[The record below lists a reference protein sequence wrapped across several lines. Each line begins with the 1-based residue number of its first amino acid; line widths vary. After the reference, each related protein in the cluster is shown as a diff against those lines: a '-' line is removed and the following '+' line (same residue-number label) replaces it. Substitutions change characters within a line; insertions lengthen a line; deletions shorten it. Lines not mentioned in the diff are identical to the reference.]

1 MLLPRQKP
9 ICGFIDMVRF
19 HTLLRRR
26 KDLFMLY
33 KDLKSTGENL
43 YHSHPLCRVR
53 YVKRLEKENDK
64 CGTGSRMPE

>member
-1 MLLPRQKP
+1 MWVYRYGE
-9 ICGFIDMVRF
+9 IS
-19 HTLLRRR
+19 HTPAVS

-33 KDLKSTGENL
+33 KDLESTGENL
-43 YHSHPLCRVR
+43 YHPHPLCRVR